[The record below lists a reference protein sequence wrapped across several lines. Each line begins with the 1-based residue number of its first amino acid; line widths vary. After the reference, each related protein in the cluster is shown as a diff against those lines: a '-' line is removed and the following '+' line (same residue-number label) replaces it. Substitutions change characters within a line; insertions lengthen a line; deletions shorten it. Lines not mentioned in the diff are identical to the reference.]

1 MSSKLKLFL
10 RYILFLIL
18 AITLFERTD
27 ARAETFNIEKIAN
40 GIYVHVGKHHEGLHD
55 IANIGFIVGED
66 SIAVIDT
73 GSSLA
78 LGESLRKS
86 IRSVSQLP
94 IRYVINTHIH
104 PDHFFGNSAF
114 EKDNPLF
121 IGHENLPM
129 AFESNGNFYLSRM
142 EEELGKGAVTGREFK
157 IDVVPVS
164 ITKPLSI
171 DLGKRILTI
180 TAYPHSHTRTD
191 ITILDNKTKTLWL
204 SDLLFIDRIPSLIG
218 GGTISGWIKVSEA
231 LKKIDAT
238 LVVPGHGPAS
248 ANWPEAIN
256 QQIEYFKTVRKDIRR
271 IIAEGG
277 SINDAVNSAGQSEKD
292 KWKLFQQFH
301 GGNVTGSFAE
311 LEWE

>member
-1 MSSKLKLFL
+1 M
-10 RYILFLIL
+10 
-18 AITLFERTD
+18 
-27 ARAETFNIEKIAN
+27 
-40 GIYVHVGKHHEGLHD
+40 
-55 IANIGFIVGED
+55 
-66 SIAVIDT
+66 
-73 GSSLA
+73 
-78 LGESLRKS
+78 
-86 IRSVSQLP
+86 
-94 IRYVINTHIH
+94 
-104 PDHFFGNSAF
+104 
-114 EKDNPLF
+114 
-121 IGHENLPM
+121 
-129 AFESNGNFYLSRM
+129 
-142 EEELGKGAVTGREFK
+142 
-157 IDVVPVS
+157 
-164 ITKPLSI
+164 
-171 DLGKRILTI
+171 GKRILTI

-311 LEWE
+311 LELSLIHI